1 MFSQNSRLPE
11 HRSPSVFDPRTFLLL
26 LLLFS
31 FSFAA
36 GHLAAFG
43 VNTVKT
49 AVLSENAGENWGL
62 GFSAEGDPPVGN
74 ATAEELKQ
82 YSAYFLQDTDE
93 KILYLTFDCGYE
105 NGNTPAILEALK
117 KHNAPAAFFVVGNF
131 IRDNP
136 DLIRKIVEDGHIVG
150 NHTFSHP
157 DMSQI
162 STLEAF
168 KQELYRTEEL
178 YLEATGQ
185 EMTKWYRPPRGIY
198 NTENLKMAQE
208 LGYHTFFWSL
218 AYVDWI
224 QDDQPTADE
233 AYDKLIGRVHPGAI
247 VLLHN
252 TSGTNSKILD
262 DLLTR
267 WEEMGYSFG
276 SLEHLISIT
285 ESDKNI

>member
-1 MFSQNSRLPE
+1 MLSQNFRLPE
-11 HRSPSVFDPRTFLLL
+11 RRPSFSFNPRTFLLL
-26 LLLFS
+26 LVLFA

-36 GHLAAFG
+36 GHLAARG
-43 VNTVKT
+43 VDAVKT
-49 AVLSENAGENWGL
+49 AVLPESTGENWGL
-62 GFSAEGDPPVGN
+62 GFPTEGEPPVGN
-74 ATAEELKQ
+74 ATAEELKR
-82 YSAYFLQDTDE
+82 YNAYFMQNTDE

-105 NGNTPAILEALK
+105 NGNTPPILQALK

-136 DLIRKIVEDGHIVG
+136 ELVRQMVEDGHIVG

-162 STLEAF
+162 STMEAF
-168 KQELYRTEEL
+168 EQELYRTEEL

-185 EMTKWYRPPRGIY
+185 KMTKWYRPPRGIY
-198 NTENLKMAQE
+198 STENLKMAQE

-233 AYDKLIGRVHPGAI
+233 AFDKLIGRIHPGAV

-252 TSGTNSKILD
+252 TSRTNAEILD
-262 DLLTR
+262 DLLTQ
-267 WEEMGYSFG
+267 WEKMGYSFR
-276 SLEHLISIT
+276 SLEQLIQSQ
-285 ESDKNI
+285 ENV